1 MNIFGFLKHVL
12 DWKGRNVLASYLD
25 CCFFYLPDCL
35 YRMLELWI
43 LWSSSFTNLLFL
55 PPTLSPDNFLV
66 SVAAVVVILL
76 SVVIAGDKLPAR
88 VLLSDTWRDLFTCR
102 GLTGEGVASSR
113 GTLGGGT
120 ISATFPARPLPRGI
134 GSEDGR
140 VILLELTRGLR

>member
-1 MNIFGFLKHVL
+1 M
-12 DWKGRNVLASYLD
+12 
-25 CCFFYLPDCL
+25 
-35 YRMLELWI
+35 

-66 SVAAVVVILL
+66 SAAVMLL
-76 SVVIAGDKLPAR
+76 SVVIAGDRLPAR

-120 ISATFPARPLPRGI
+120 ISATLPARPLPRGI

-140 VILLELTRGLR
+140 VMLLELTRGLSGITDVSTTCNYTSIYCNNVSLNHYLHVF